1 MWETMQY
8 VRERHMR
15 ILSVIRGIDSKHDCA
30 GARSS
35 ERDSLVVHY
44 KEEDC
49 RPALD
54 LVNQLE
60 QETLHLPRGL
70 ASPSRVVCPRRTVIS
85 TGHIILSDVGSMRD
99 VRAVD

>member
-1 MWETMQY
+1 MPSCTDKSY
-8 VRERHMR
+8 Y
-15 ILSVIRGIDSKHDCA
+15 DCA

-60 QETLHLPRGL
+60 QETLHLCPM
-70 ASPSRVVCPRRTVIS
+70 VVKGIKVFTHRTKQRRREK
-85 TGHIILSDVGSMRD
+85 GQWKYNLFR
-99 VRAVD
+99 